1 MRPMNDP
8 NKHALFSDLVT
19 RHRSELYG
27 YIFAVV
33 RRWEDAD
40 DLFQSVCLVLWSK
53 FDSFQPGSNFFAWA
67 RQTAKNKV
75 ADFLRRRQQPYFVDG
90 DSLDVLTEIAV
101 NVGNDVE
108 DSFLAALRHCREKL
122 TVSDEAMLELHYG
135 KDLGSRQIADQL
147 QRSQPSVCRS
157 LNRIRN
163 WLLECVRLEIVRQEH
178 VEDDHQ

>member
-1 MRPMNDP
+1 MHPMNDP

-53 FDSFQPGSNFFAWA
+53 FDSFQPGSNFFAW
-67 RQTAKNKV
+67 
-75 ADFLRRRQQPYFVDG
+75 PYFVDG
-90 DSLDVLTEIAV
+90 DSLDALTEIAV

-178 VEDDHQ
+178 VEDDRQ